1 MNPGDLLEATEE
13 GDVQR
18 VVDILSQLINEE
30 EEPNVE
36 TAELLDDVDSDGK
49 TSLMAA
55 ARGVL
60 AAVTRTMPPYWSFY
74 GRVMIRN
81 EAQQR
86 SA

>member
-55 ARGVL
+55 ARGAGSGDENY
-60 AAVTRTMPPYWSFY
+60 AAILELLWE
-74 GRVMIRN
+74 GHDKK
-81 EAQQR
+81 
-86 SA
+86 